1 MRLLTASPGV
11 SYARVG
17 AGRPRPVR
25 VGAVQHRWPPDPD
38 EHRAALAEG
47 VRMAAGE
54 GARLVCLQELTLSPY
69 FAVTPDGP
77 RPGVE
82 PEQLEGGPT
91 TAFAAALAVETG
103 AYVHASLWE
112 ARPGRTLGYNTA
124 VVMAPDGTLASRTR
138 KLHLPIT
145 AGYYEDRYFEPGPA
159 EEAARPL
166 PIGDARFGFPTCWDQ
181 WFPELARA
189 YALAGTDVLVYPTAI
204 GSEPDHPGFDT
215 EPLWETVILG
225 NGIANGTFMV
235 AVNRIGTEDPLT
247 FYGSSFI
254 SDPYGRKLVQAPRD
268 EPAVLVA
275 TLIIWIRDLS
285 QLCLPALTQEVERRC
300 PIGLARPGGEGCLLG
315 RRSRGDAPFV
325 HGRLDVGP
333 ALGERPQD
341 VLRDVGELAETVAP
355 HLPAKAEGGPLGPER
370 GLVEG
375 AGGLLPGV
383 EMAAVRGRPPTVCA
397 LDQVGHDDVGVELGI
412 PSPAGPVAEGSTDEA
427 IGFQQLLSPGT
438 SLDEASLRRQVVEH
452 GADGPVVGVRDPFP
466 GVIRS
471 KRPQE

>member
-17 AGRPRPVR
+17 AGQPRPVR
-25 VGAVQHRWPPDPD
+25 VGAVQHRWHPDPD

-112 ARPGRTLGYNTA
+112 ARRGRTLGYNTA

-275 TLIIWIRDLS
+275 DLDLGQREDWLTLF
-285 QLCLPALTQEVERRC
+285 PFLTTRR
-300 PIGLARPGGEGCLLG
+300 P
-315 RRSRGDAPFV
+315 DAY
-325 HGRLDVGP
+325 
-333 ALGERPQD
+333 
-341 VLRDVGELAETVAP
+341 
-355 HLPAKAEGGPLGPER
+355 
-370 GLVEG
+370 
-375 AGGLLPGV
+375 GGLCT
-383 EMAAVRGRPPTVCA
+383 PP
-397 LDQVGHDDVGVELGI
+397 L
-412 PSPAGPVAEGSTDEA
+412 
-427 IGFQQLLSPGT
+427 
-438 SLDEASLRRQVVEH
+438 
-452 GADGPVVGVRDPFP
+452 
-466 GVIRS
+466 
-471 KRPQE
+471 

>member
-1 MRLLTASPGV
+1 VRLLTASPGV

-25 VGAVQHRWPPDPD
+25 VGVVQHRWHPDPD

-145 AGYYEDRYFEPGPA
+145 AGYYEDRYFELGPA

-275 TLIIWIRDLS
+275 DLDLGQREDWLTLF
-285 QLCLPALTQEVERRC
+285 PFLTTRR
-300 PIGLARPGGEGCLLG
+300 P
-315 RRSRGDAPFV
+315 DAY
-325 HGRLDVGP
+325 
-333 ALGERPQD
+333 
-341 VLRDVGELAETVAP
+341 
-355 HLPAKAEGGPLGPER
+355 
-370 GLVEG
+370 
-375 AGGLLPGV
+375 GGL
-383 EMAAVRGRPPTVCA
+383 CA
-397 LDQVGHDDVGVELGI
+397 
-412 PSPAGPVAEGSTDEA
+412 
-427 IGFQQLLSPGT
+427 
-438 SLDEASLRRQVVEH
+438 
-452 GADGPVVGVRDPFP
+452 
-466 GVIRS
+466 
-471 KRPQE
+471 PQR

>member
-25 VGAVQHRWPPDPD
+25 VGAVQHRWHPDPD

-275 TLIIWIRDLS
+275 DLDLGQREDWLTLF
-285 QLCLPALTQEVERRC
+285 PFLTTRR
-300 PIGLARPGGEGCLLG
+300 P
-315 RRSRGDAPFV
+315 DAY
-325 HGRLDVGP
+325 
-333 ALGERPQD
+333 
-341 VLRDVGELAETVAP
+341 
-355 HLPAKAEGGPLGPER
+355 
-370 GLVEG
+370 
-375 AGGLLPGV
+375 GGL
-383 EMAAVRGRPPTVCA
+383 CA
-397 LDQVGHDDVGVELGI
+397 
-412 PSPAGPVAEGSTDEA
+412 
-427 IGFQQLLSPGT
+427 
-438 SLDEASLRRQVVEH
+438 
-452 GADGPVVGVRDPFP
+452 
-466 GVIRS
+466 
-471 KRPQE
+471 PQR

>member
-17 AGRPRPVR
+17 VGRPRPVR
-25 VGAVQHRWPPDPD
+25 VGAVQQI
-38 EHRAALAEG
+38 AGG
-47 VRMAAGE
+47 VWMAAGE

-275 TLIIWIRDLS
+275 DLDLGQREDWLTLF
-285 QLCLPALTQEVERRC
+285 PFLTTRR
-300 PIGLARPGGEGCLLG
+300 P
-315 RRSRGDAPFV
+315 DAY
-325 HGRLDVGP
+325 
-333 ALGERPQD
+333 
-341 VLRDVGELAETVAP
+341 
-355 HLPAKAEGGPLGPER
+355 
-370 GLVEG
+370 
-375 AGGLLPGV
+375 GGLCT
-383 EMAAVRGRPPTVCA
+383 PP
-397 LDQVGHDDVGVELGI
+397 
-412 PSPAGPVAEGSTDEA
+412 
-427 IGFQQLLSPGT
+427 
-438 SLDEASLRRQVVEH
+438 R
-452 GADGPVVGVRDPFP
+452 
-466 GVIRS
+466 
-471 KRPQE
+471 

>member
-1 MRLLTASPGV
+1 LLTASPGV

-25 VGAVQHRWPPDPD
+25 VGVVQHRWHPDPD

-166 PIGDARFGFPTCWDQ
+166 PIGEARFGFPTCWDQ

-275 TLIIWIRDLS
+275 DLDLGQREDWLTLF
-285 QLCLPALTQEVERRC
+285 PFLTTRR
-300 PIGLARPGGEGCLLG
+300 P
-315 RRSRGDAPFV
+315 DAY
-325 HGRLDVGP
+325 
-333 ALGERPQD
+333 
-341 VLRDVGELAETVAP
+341 
-355 HLPAKAEGGPLGPER
+355 
-370 GLVEG
+370 
-375 AGGLLPGV
+375 GGL
-383 EMAAVRGRPPTVCA
+383 CA
-397 LDQVGHDDVGVELGI
+397 
-412 PSPAGPVAEGSTDEA
+412 
-427 IGFQQLLSPGT
+427 
-438 SLDEASLRRQVVEH
+438 
-452 GADGPVVGVRDPFP
+452 
-466 GVIRS
+466 
-471 KRPQE
+471 PQR